1 MTFAQIVLL
10 FIAAILGG
18 TLNAVAG
25 GGTFI
30 TLPSLIFTG
39 ILPINANATSTV
51 ALWPGSIAS
60 IGAYYKELLLQK
72 RSQVMLLSIT
82 SLIGGVLGAFL
93 LLSTSQSTFVLL
105 LPYLLLIA
113 TVLFTIS
120 GPITARMRQRH
131 AEQKPAPT
139 LAPAATSNEAL
150 AASSNATPLPP
161 TSAVDQ
167 PNQESQLEQNTPLG
181 RNTSWSVLF
190 GIAVLQFIISIYG
203 GYFGGGIGILMLA
216 TLGLMGMENIHE
228 MNALKTLLTACING
242 VAVIIFIAKGVVEW
256 PQAILMVIGAII
268 GGFGGAY
275 FARKLNPL
283 WVRWFVIAVGITMTI
298 YFFVRR

>member
-1 MTFAQIVLL
+1 MTLPQIVLL

-18 TLNAVAG
+18 TLNSVAG

-39 ILPINANATSTV
+39 VLPINANATSTV

-60 IGAYYKELLLQK
+60 VGAYYHELMKQK
-72 RSQVMLLSIT
+72 LTQTLILSGA
-82 SLIGGVLGAFL
+82 SLVGGILGAFL

-105 LPYLLLIA
+105 LPYLLLLA
-113 TVLFTIS
+113 TVLFAIS
-120 GPITARMRQRH
+120 GPITARLRH
-131 AEQKPAPT
+131 HSTALKPVAEPVAEEKIV
-139 LAPAATSNEAL
+139 AT
-150 AASSNATPLPP
+150 SNATPLPP
-161 TSAVDQ
+161 LQQEDQ
-167 PNQESQLEQNTPLG
+167 PVETRPVERSMDLINRQTPWPALIGITFLQL
-181 RNTSWSVLF
+181 
-190 GIAVLQFIISIYG
+190 IISIYG

-228 MNALKTLLTACING
+228 MNAIKTLLTTCING
-242 VAVIIFIAKGVVEW
+242 VAVIIFVTKGVVEW

-283 WVRWFVIAVGITMTI
+283 WVRWFVIAVGVSMTI
-298 YFFVRR
+298 YFFVHR